1 MTETPIEAQVQHVR
15 IKALQAI
22 IKKRNSRS
30 SRTEAELDIDTIL
43 LLIIETVAQQEQH
56 MQIINEGLTAVML
69 EKVEEGTAP
78 C

>member
-1 MTETPIEAQVQHVR
+1 MQHVR